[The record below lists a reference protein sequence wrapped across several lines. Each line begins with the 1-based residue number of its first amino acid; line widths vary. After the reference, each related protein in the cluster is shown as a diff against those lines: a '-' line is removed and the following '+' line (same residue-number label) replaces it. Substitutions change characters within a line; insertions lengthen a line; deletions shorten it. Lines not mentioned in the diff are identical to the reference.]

1 MLVGLIN
8 FNLEELSIYIKPYM
22 HVCYFSALTNSSFG
36 VVFCS
41 IPCDFEPPRTMSST
55 KIINKTTKALKL
67 KVGNNLVFTD
77 LWVVEKNEDYTVHID
92 TNATYQEYYM
102 GMDRNGNLLIIN
114 SDECADNQS
123 ITIKEDANGTYVVDK
138 VARGSF
144 AMTANPNRAG
154 PKRFG
159 SWISKFWAK

>member
-1 MLVGLIN
+1 
-8 FNLEELSIYIKPYM
+8 
-22 HVCYFSALTNSSFG
+22 
-36 VVFCS
+36 
-41 IPCDFEPPRTMSST
+41 MSST
-55 KIINKTTKALKL
+55 KIINKTTKDLRL

-77 LWVVEKNEDYTVHID
+77 LTVVEKDNEYTVHID

-138 VARGSF
+138 VARGSLST
-144 AMTANPNRAG
+144 TANPNQTG

-159 SWISKFWAK
+159 GWKFWAK